1 MYVNAYIADMNA
13 MSVTDL
19 RKNLAATIDRVTA
32 DHDYT
37 IITREGGKPA
47 AVLMSLE
54 DFASRQETDYLLRSP
69 ANAAR
74 LREAISELDAGGGQ
88 ARDLIEE

>member
-54 DFASRQETDYLLRSP
+54 DFASWQETDYLLRSP

-88 ARDLIEE
+88 ARDLIDE

>member
-1 MYVNAYIADMNA
+1 MYGNPYIVAMNA
-13 MSVTDL
+13 MSVTEL

-47 AVLMSLE
+47 AVLM
-54 DFASRQETDYLLRSP
+54 
-69 ANAAR
+69 
-74 LREAISELDAGGGQ
+74 
-88 ARDLIEE
+88 